1 MTKGTAFASPRGDSR
16 SHPAVSVTATVDHK
30 EQYKDSVRLSSQVNV
45 MWIVRV
51 EREDQEKKQ

>member
-1 MTKGTAFASPRGDSR
+1 MASLMGPRP
-16 SHPAVSVTATVDHK
+16 SHPTVSVTATVDHK